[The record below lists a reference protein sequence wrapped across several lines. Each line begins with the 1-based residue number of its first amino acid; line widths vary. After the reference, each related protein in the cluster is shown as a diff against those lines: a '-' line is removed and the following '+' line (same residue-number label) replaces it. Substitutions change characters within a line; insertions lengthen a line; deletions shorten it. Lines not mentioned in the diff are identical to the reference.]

1 MPDSDYHE
9 EDVPTL
15 PSKPGLGSS
24 DVLRK
29 AFDKAAGPSESEGA
43 GPEKIGPFRVLG
55 RVGRGGMGSVY
66 KCTDEREGSA
76 GRVVAIKLIRKGLDT
91 EDVLRRFKLEG
102 QLLSALNHANIA
114 RLHEVSETE
123 DGQPYFVMEYI
134 EGKPLDVYCD
144 TQRVPIAKRLEIF
157 RKVCAAVHH
166 AHTNLIV
173 HRDLK
178 PGNILVTPDGDPK
191 LLDFGIAKLL
201 NPALGRVEVLTR
213 PTMRIMTPEYASPE
227 QVRGEVVGTRSD
239 VYSLGVLLYELLCG
253 RRPYHFAKRI
263 EAEVVRVICESVPM
277 RPSTAITSVGDE
289 KTATRE
295 TPSTITPASIA
306 ESRAAERVESLRRS
320 LTGDLDDIVM
330 MAMSKEAD
338 RRYASAEHLSLD
350 LQRYLGGHP
359 VEARRTGGRRVY
371 LMRKFLRRHRTEV
384 AAAAIVTFAILA
396 GGTATALQWRQ
407 SSIAN
412 ERAAAAAQGEAAAL
426 EQALD
431 AQQDLAIASAFGDAL
446 WDAAHTDLTFTM
458 SPRERG
464 SFWEGV
470 QGKFTD
476 VSSRYPADHP
486 QVMLARSRALLQAGH
501 AMGGIRSGNQGEFEQ
516 ALEAYTASRDDLV
529 ILFES
534 EPANLTYWS
543 QAVEAQLRVADSLRR
558 TNQPTHARQAYL
570 RAIEIADAGDFPDA
584 GLQAERHRSKPR
596 FSLGQTAVHLGDA
609 ALAGEMFDAEIQSR
623 RDRAERYPDN
633 PNTRRDLAVA
643 LVSAGE
649 LALENNNPERAREM
663 LSEALAVRREL
674 LETYAQSPFR
684 PSLLRDVALNAIGLA
699 LIEADQGRTDDGRTL
714 MDEAN
719 AILDGLAEETP
730 DDARVALTSASGYVE
745 YAFASLSAGDTD
757 EAAWAAPNAQAA
769 IRHLEAIAPQHPG
782 LLSLRARN
790 RLVTAHI
797 LYDRADLASARDGY
811 EVARDQFRALLSL
824 DQGNVVMTRLLGDA
838 LVGLAETRRALAEA
852 GDGDPAAA
860 AAAYNEAREAY
871 ASCGAPG
878 AAFGPTSERWALVET
893 HATRG

>member
-1 MPDSDYHE
+1 MPDSDFHE

-29 AFDKAAGPSESEGA
+29 AFDKAAGPAESEGA

-91 EDVLRRFKLEG
+91 EDVMRRFKLEG

-277 RPSTAITSVGDE
+277 RPSTAITSVGDA
-289 KTATRE
+289 KTSARE

-320 LTGDLDDIVM
+320 LSGDLDDIVM
-330 MAMSKEAD
+330 MAMSKEAE

-350 LQRYLGGHP
+350 LERYLGGHP

-384 AAAAIVTFAILA
+384 AAAAIVTLALLA

-412 ERAAAAAQGEAAAL
+412 ERAAVAAKGEAAAL
-426 EQALD
+426 EQALG
-431 AQQDLAIASAFGDAL
+431 AQQDLVIASAFGDAL
-446 WDAAHTDLTFTM
+446 WEVAHTDLTFTM
-458 SPRERG
+458 SPDERG
-464 SFWEGV
+464 SFWQGV
-470 QGKFTD
+470 QNKFDD
-476 VSSRYPADHP
+476 VSSRYPAEHP

-529 ILFES
+529 ALVES
-534 EPANLTYWS
+534 DPANLTYWT

-558 TNQPTHARQAYL
+558 TNQPSLARQAYQ
-570 RAIEIADAGDFPDA
+570 RAIAIADAGDFPDA
-584 GLQAERHRSKPR
+584 GLQAERQRSKPR

-609 ALAGEMFDAEIQSR
+609 ALAAEMFDAEVQSR
-623 RDRAERYPDN
+623 RDRAARYPDN

-649 LALENNNPERAREM
+649 LALERNDPARARDM
-663 LSEALAVRREL
+663 LSEALTVRREL
-674 LETYAQSPFR
+674 LDAFGESRFR
-684 PSLLRDVALNAIGLA
+684 PSLLRDVALNSIGLA
-699 LIEADQGRTDDGRTL
+699 LLEADQGRAAEGRSL
-714 MDEAN
+714 MDKAN
-719 AILDGLAEETP
+719 AILAGLAEDSP
-730 DDARVALTSASGYVE
+730 DDARVALTAASGYVE
-745 YAFASLSAGDTD
+745 YALASLGAEEID
-757 EAAWAAPNAQAA
+757 EAAWAAAGAQTE
-769 IRHLEAIAPQHPG
+769 IRRLESVAPLHPG
-782 LLSLRARN
+782 LLSLRARY
-790 RLVTAHI
+790 RLVTAHVAHA
-797 LYDRADLASARDGY
+797 RADLVAARDGY
-811 EVARDQFRALLSL
+811 EVARDQFRALLGL

-838 LVGLAETRRALAEA
+838 LVGLAETRRRLAES
-852 GDGDPAAA
+852 GDGDLAAA
-860 AAAYNEAREAY
+860 AAAYNEAREVYTHCA
-871 ASCGAPG
+871 APG
-878 AAFGPTSERWALVET
+878 EAFGPAPERWELIEA
-893 HATRG
+893 HATGR